1 MIEAF
6 TFLIGFLVAFG
17 IGLLIGEAN
26 GKEKEQDDEC

>member
-6 TFLIGFLVAFG
+6 TFLVGFLVAFG

-26 GKEKEQDDEC
+26 GKDGTDDEC